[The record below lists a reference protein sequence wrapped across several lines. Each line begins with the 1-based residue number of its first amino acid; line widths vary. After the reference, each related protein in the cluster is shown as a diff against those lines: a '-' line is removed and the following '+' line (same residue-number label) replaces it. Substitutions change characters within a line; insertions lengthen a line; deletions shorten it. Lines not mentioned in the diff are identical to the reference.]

1 MTLTPTIEN
10 RFYDLYLEYFHK
22 AEAHR
27 RWNLMEDIPWHEARC
42 HPDDAVAPIVE
53 SFMAV

>member
-1 MTLTPTIEN
+1 MSAALEH

-27 RWNLMEDIPWHEARC
+27 RWNLQRDIPWDQVSRTPNPEMILCC
-42 HPDDAVAPIVE
+42 H
-53 SFMAV
+53 